1 MAFTKIEPVGLN
13 AGINT
18 TFVSAVGIQSA
29 SSQVGVGIT
38 QLNFVGTGNTFAVN
52 GSTVDISI
60 AGGGGGG
67 SSAGTVIN
75 YPNGT
80 ASPFILSIGRVTQSI
95 DLDDTVAAED
105 SNIVVG
111 GSTIIVDDGATVTV
125 GEGKKVIA
133 DLYGVVGEGPT
144 VE

>member
-52 GSTVDISI
+52 GTTVDISI

-75 YPNGT
+75 YSNGT

-111 GSTIIVDDGATVTV
+111 ESTFVVDDGVSVTV

-133 DLYGVVGEGPT
+133 DLYDVVGDD
-144 VE
+144 

>member
-1 MAFTKIEPVGLN
+1 LAFTKIEPVGLN

-52 GSTVDISI
+52 GTTVDISI
-60 AGGGGGG
+60 AGGGGG

-133 DLYGVVGEGPT
+133 DLYDVVGDD
-144 VE
+144 